1 MSILSLPIVVVV
13 GSMALAIAG
22 LYLGIRIAGILF
34 GFIGNI
40 IQFVVHE
47 VRDAVL
53 FAATIIRA
61 VFTLPRVLLSVVLG
75 RWSAARHH
83 GQTIEVEVVRAGRL
97 LYQLAIGNLMEAL
110 GVEGKVII
118 AMDADGGVI
127 SDLKEIE
134 ELDEL
139 TSLLPEPK
147 PGQSPSDFLAGKK
160 PKPAKKER
168 AAAMR
173 ATPGKDKPRKA
184 DEFDGYRVVGSLP
197 TGGSG
202 AKIYVADLD
211 DDKRASLSRTGLEVP
226 GQVVI
231 KCFQL
236 DEGSNLSQIVRES
249 RALES
254 AKRLGMVLEHGLDE
268 KRYFYVMPYVPG
280 EALSRVTS
288 RMHAKANSE
297 GLANK
302 QVTESL
308 GYLADLLVTLDR
320 FHAAGL
326 WHKDVKPDNIIV
338 RDGRAHLVDLG
349 LVTPLGSA
357 MTLTTHGT
365 EYFRDPELVRQALRG
380 AKVHE
385 VDGAR
390 FDLYAA
396 GAVLY
401 SMIEDSFPAHGSL
414 SSISKRCPDGVQWI
428 VRRAMADLDSRYT
441 DAAEMLADVRK
452 LQEATDP
459 FAIKPAQLPSMGGRP
474 VINLPEPPPA
484 QALPPRA
491 TPAAA
496 MDAPPVPGQGY
507 APSPDTAA
515 YAEESVNRMPPPVP
529 SKARAHALNAAR
541 EAKQALEAVRGARFD
556 ARDARKRARKK
567 LADARKKAAQMRAK
581 AANVRS
587 DMRKKTDAFV
597 AKLPKHT
604 RDAIAATAPKPKAK
618 KMSRAERR
626 AAKHEARAAKKAR
639 HSGGPTWGGWL
650 ALGILLAVGTGAIG
664 VGVATDQYEGYEVA
678 YAEQD
683 GNHTVTISPPSR
695 VISERVSYGPGP
707 GQIVIHRGDES
718 VAEANAPESSFHW
731 GGPLFNNLEV
741 SPAPYSDATRIA
753 EALVSRGQTVN
764 LRPDFPIERR
774 RGRVLLLDQYGE
786 LGEDQDQDIKAIRIQ
801 LDAQGFE
808 VLDETHDGPEEDA
821 VLNMLAQAK
830 AALGIYGPSD
840 ERTAD
845 KLLTML
851 SETPELDAVLWVGPS
866 TDKGRALAYL
876 AVQPYFHNQESL
888 RDQIAQLRK
897 FD

>member
-1 MSILSLPIVVVV
+1 MSILSLPIAVVV

-34 GFIGNI
+34 GFVGAML
-40 IQFVVHE
+40 QFIVHE
-47 VRDAVL
+47 VRDALL
-53 FAATIIRA
+53 FAATVIRA

-83 GQTIEVEVVRAGRL
+83 GWTIEVEVVRAGRL
-97 LYQLAIGNLMEAL
+97 LYQIVIGNLIKAL
-110 GVEGKVII
+110 GIEGKVII

-127 SDLKEIE
+127 SDLKDIEGLE
-134 ELDEL
+134 ELEEL
-139 TSLLPEPK
+139 SPETEPE

-211 DDKRASLSRTGLEVP
+211 DDKRTSLARTGLEVP

-288 RMHAKANSE
+288 RMHAKASSE
-297 GLANK
+297 GLGNK

-401 SMIEDSFPAHGSL
+401 SMIENSFPAHGSL
-414 SSISKRCPDGVQWI
+414 STISKRCPDGVRWI

-459 FAIKPAQLPSMGGRP
+459 FAIKPAQLPSMGGHP
-474 VINLPEPPPA
+474 VINLPEPPP
-484 QALPPRA
+484 
-491 TPAAA
+491 
-496 MDAPPVPGQGY
+496 VPGQSY

-529 SKARAHALNAAR
+529 SKARAHALHAAR
-541 EAKQALEAVRGARFD
+541 EAKQALESVRSARFD

-567 LADARKKAAQMRAK
+567 LADARKKAASMRT
-581 AANVRS
+581 
-587 DMRKKTDAFV
+587 DMRKKTDAFA

-618 KMSRAERR
+618 K
-626 AAKHEARAAKKAR
+626 AR

-650 ALGILLAVGTGAIG
+650 AVGILLAVGTAAVGIG
-664 VGVATDQYEGYEVA
+664 VAEHRYRGYA
-678 YAEQD
+678 GAD
-683 GNHTVTISPPSR
+683 NHTVTISAPAR
-695 VISERVSYGPGP
+695 TTSETVSYGPDRA
-707 GQIVIHRGDES
+707 QVVIQRSGEP
-718 VAEANAPESSFHW
+718 VADANSPDSAFHW
-731 GGPLFNNLEV
+731 GGLLFKSLEV
-741 SPAPYSDATRIA
+741 QPAPYSDATRIA
-753 EALVSRGQTVN
+753 EAMVPRGQNVD
-764 LRPDFPIERR
+764 LRPEFPIERR

-786 LGEDQDQDIKAIRIQ
+786 LGDDQDKDVKAIRIQ

-821 VLNMLAQAK
+821 VLNMLAEAK

-840 ERTAD
+840 ESTAD
-845 KLLTML
+845 KLLAML

-866 TDKGRALAYL
+866 AEKGRALAYL
-876 AVQPYFHNQESL
+876 GVQPYFHNQESL